1 MTVQMPAMTA
11 EQAISW
17 HALMDIQER
26 YPDSWTLVGG
36 QMVHLHCAE
45 RGAFPVR
52 PTDDADAL
60 LDVRAHPAILFDF
73 TSRLEDIGF
82 AADEPTPEGHQHRWR
97 KDKAQIDVLIP
108 SGIGQ
113 RATRR
118 TGVSGST
125 TLETPGSTQALNRSE
140 RIEVAVEGRVGVI
153 RRPNL
158 IGALVCKAAAH
169 TIQDQRGRGR
179 HRRDFALLAT
189 LLTAADLR
197 EAAISKSDRRYLGPM
212 LDHVSSDPQAMQVTE
227 GVERGLG
234 QIALILEP
242 RSRA

>member
-1 MTVQMPAMTA
+1 M
-11 EQAISW
+11 
-17 HALMDIQER
+17 
-26 YPDSWTLVGG
+26 
-36 QMVHLHCAE
+36 
-45 RGAFPVR
+45 
-52 PTDDADAL
+52 
-60 LDVRAHPAILFDF
+60 
-73 TSRLEDIGF
+73 
-82 AADEPTPEGHQHRWR
+82 
-97 KDKAQIDVLIP
+97 LIP

>member
-1 MTVQMPAMTA
+1 MTVQMPAMAA
-11 EQAISW
+11 EQATSW

-45 RGAFPVR
+45 RGASPVR

-73 TSRLEDIGF
+73 TARLEDVGF
-82 AADEPTPEGHQHRWR
+82 VADQPTPEGHQHRWR
-97 KDKAQIDVLIP
+97 KGRAQIDVLIP
-108 SGIGQ
+108 SGIGR

-140 RIEVAVEGRVGVI
+140 RIEVSVEGRSGVM

-158 IGALVCKAAAH
+158 VGALVCKAAAH
-169 TIQDQRGRGR
+169 TLQDQRGRGR

-189 LLTAADLR
+189 LLAATDLR
-197 EAAISKSDRRYLGPM
+197 EAAVSTSDRKYLRPM
-212 LDHVSSDPQAMQVTE
+212 LEQVLTDPQALHVAEDVQ
-227 GVERGLG
+227 RGLD
-234 QIALILEP
+234 QIALLLEP